1 MAALSGVCQVPTAKP
16 GKRGGVPSPGV
27 PFSVTN
33 KAGAHFL
40 LSLAAGS
47 AAEGGDA
54 GETYCAPRFTLLL
67 LHIFTATP
75 QGSRGVVDGAF
86 LYRETEVQEG
96 L

>member
-1 MAALSGVCQVPTAKP
+1 MPTAKP

-40 LSLAAGS
+40 PSLAAGS

-54 GETYCAPRFTLLL
+54 GQTYCAPRFPLLL
-67 LHIFTATP
+67 LRIFPATP
-75 QGSRGVVDGAF
+75 QGSRGAVDGDF
-86 LYRETEVQEG
+86 CSRKLRFRSVCD
-96 L
+96 